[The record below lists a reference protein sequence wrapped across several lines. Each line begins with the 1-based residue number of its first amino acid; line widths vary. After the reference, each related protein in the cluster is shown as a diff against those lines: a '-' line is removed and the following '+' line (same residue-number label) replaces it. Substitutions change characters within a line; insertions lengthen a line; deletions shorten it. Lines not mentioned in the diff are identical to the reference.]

1 MNRPCP
7 SLLTSLVLSLGLALV
22 LALALAF
29 ALAMAFADV
38 PALASQQ
45 SQQAQPAQQTPPEKE
60 KPDARRPKKV
70 WTNDDMQGLGGTS
83 GVSVVGGGS
92 AAAGGVRDNAAAQPK
107 GSAKEKDPNWYR
119 QQLAPLR
126 SELERLDKEIVRT
139 REFINGEH
147 TGEGRLKVNVFSVP
161 MNPADQIAQLE
172 KRKATTQ
179 TKIDALEDLA
189 RRNDI
194 PPGALR

>member
-83 GVSVVGGGS
+83 GVSVVGEAP
-92 AAAGGVRDNAAAQPK
+92 AAPGRGNATAQPR
-107 GSAKEKDPNWYR
+107 GYVKEKDSNWYR